1 MIVKL
6 LAFLLILGAVHFS
19 RWAAEHSAPVWI
31 AVAVTMAACGIGLLF
46 RHAWARYLWY
56 VLAAAA
62 SGWWVL
68 TTVLIALNGWPM
80 RSIADSV
87 VGLIP
92 GVLLLVVCIGGS
104 MAVRRDYRTLQ
115 QR

>member
-56 VLAAAA
+56 VLAAGV
-62 SGWWVL
+62 SGWWML
-68 TTVLIALNGWPM
+68 MTALTVLKGWPVNG
-80 RSIADSV
+80 IASSLV
-87 VGLIP
+87 SLIP
-92 GVLLLVVCIGGS
+92 GVLLLAVCIGGS
-104 MAVRRDYRTLQ
+104 LAVRKDYRFHS